1 MSNVINKVKRKRRTK
16 SEMVVFR
23 QKQRMAK
30 IGDFPRRK
38 GEHKN
43 KHLIKLLEQGIIP
56 TLSNVDIE
64 TEMKTNNKTRIQA
77 TKKINTQ
84 NYKLYEIKLKL
95 LSKLPI
101 KEKNKLRKQVDKLEE
116 LAQNK
121 LIKNKKSQ
129 EKRKQTKLL
138 KTKAENRKQKELTR
152 IGQPIIIEGFT
163 RIIKWPKNAEYAAI
177 PYGVFYNAELK
188 RNIKYKLS
196 IEIVG
201 ETININGDSYSIFTS
216 RTTIKQW
223 KSFSFWFASNILHKI
238 LHDYDFD
245 DLREDGR
252 YEYKI
257 TFIPIPRKDKPP
269 RRIKQGEMNCYISQ
283 CMELPSAKQH
293 LKFLNEYNDKIYEE
307 GVNIEDIKTIN
318 DKLRINCILYDVL
331 GDVWW
336 ADKRHEN
343 QRTLTLTCSNNH
355 VQNFIDTKTFTN
367 QYHENQYKLCDAYHS
382 SKSSYKTLRVNQYN
396 ELTKFTD
403 NEKNHLLISD
413 VFVNKK
419 DFKRNQNKIT
429 TEQSITGR
437 IYNTYIKDKVEQLPE
452 DIQKFTECSNIHR
465 GMWKKPNI
473 TADNVVDH
481 YDQINAY
488 AQYKKSEYYNKYKL
502 PCAPCHFYKTAHIDQ
517 DLILD
522 TTGFSQIQ
530 NVKLSNEY
538 LQKTYYLQ
546 NNGVYTHLILQFLK
560 SKGCTFDIVASAWNA
575 KKQDINFTPTE
586 INGFKL
592 PKKYNKEYQ
601 KLIGKLIM
609 KKPFTQTIETLCD
622 AEAQHLLFTLSE
634 NLTNYRLYE
643 GSHLVQYEIENT
655 KPSAYYIHS
664 YLLDYQQIEFL
675 KITMNIP
682 FHQIIALNV
691 DSIFT
696 SCKIETPD
704 VNKWRKE
711 TNHKLNH
718 LLPIDTADFNHLKYE
733 DEILPLP
740 TFYNQPELLF
750 KKSIIY
756 ITGAGGTGK
765 SHGIKSSPLYNMAV
779 SCPTHEL
786 RENFKDTTNNTYH
799 SMFDVGVAFP
809 KNEYKKYSNHIL
821 DEATMIPKNDFENII
836 SKVSG
841 CVVVLYDAH
850 QCTGKFKPAN
860 YKPDITLTKNHRNTS
875 KEENEIL
882 NYIRGKKLTEE
893 DIEKVVGN
901 NYIKLEDLPNEYK
914 QGEFIIASTHKNIDG
929 IHDVL
934 GATIADYKNVP
945 VKFKKPS
952 KEYPVS
958 RKIYN
963 VSPDIQKKYELSI
976 GNTIH
981 SFQGKTIN
989 TKYYVYIDNMVWS
1002 DGLFY
1007 TAISR
1012 GKSLSQIKFII

>member
-1 MSNVINKVKRKRRTK
+1 MSNPRRKRRTK
-16 SEMVVFR
+16 SEMVLFR
-23 QKQRMAK
+23 QRQKMAK
-30 IGDFPRRK
+30 IGDFLRQK
-38 GEHKN
+38 GEHKS
-43 KHLIKLLEQGIIP
+43 KHLIKLLEKGIIP
-56 TLSNVDIE
+56 SVSNVKIE
-64 TEMKTNNKTRIQA
+64 TEMKTNNKTRPQA
-77 TKKINTQ
+77 LKKLNNE
-84 NYKLYEIKLKL
+84 NYKLYEIKLKI
-95 LSKLPI
+95 LSKLSD

-121 LIKNKKSQ
+121 LLKNKKSQ

-138 KTKAENRKQKELTR
+138 KKKAEEKKQKELTR
-152 IGQPIIIEGFT
+152 IGAPIILQGETKVIN
-163 RIIKWPKNAEYAAI
+163 WQPVAYPAI
-177 PYGVFYNAELK
+177 PYNVFKNAELK
-188 RNIKYKLS
+188 RGVDYKLS
-196 IEIVG
+196 IEVG
-201 ETININGDSYSIFTS
+201 NQKVTLNRPEFKKVNT
-216 RTTIKQW
+216 RTKLKQW
-223 KSFSFWFASNILHKI
+223 KRFSFWFASNLLNKLIT
-238 LHDYDFD
+238 DYEGLDA
-245 DLREDGR
+245 LPNGN
-252 YEYKI
+252 YQYKI
-257 TFIPIPRKDKPP
+257 TFIPIPKEDRPP

-283 CMELPSAKQH
+283 CMDLPNAKNH
-293 LKFLNEYNDKIYEE
+293 TEFLAEYNTKIYKD
-307 GVNIEDIKTIN
+307 GVDIEDIKTIN
-318 DKLRINCILYDVL
+318 EKLRINCIIYDVL
-331 GDVWW
+331 GVVWW
-336 ADKRHEN
+336 SDIRYEN
-343 QRTLTLTCSNNH
+343 QKTLNLTCSNNH
-355 VQNFIDTKTFTN
+355 VQDFINTKTFTN
-367 QYHENQYKLCDAYHS
+367 QYHETQNDLCDAHRS
-382 SKSSYKTLRVNQYN
+382 SKSSYKTLRLNEYQ

-403 NEKNHLLISD
+403 NEKNHLLMSD
-413 VFVNKK
+413 VFINKK

-429 TEQSITGR
+429 TEQSLTGR
-437 IYNTYIKDKVEQLPE
+437 LYNAYIKDKVEKLPE
-452 DIQKFTECSNIHR
+452 DIQLFTECSNIHR

-473 TADNVVDH
+473 TSNDVVEH
-481 YDQINAY
+481 YDQINSY
-488 AQYKKSEYYNKYKL
+488 SQYKNSEYYNKYKL
-502 PCAPCHFYKTAHIDQ
+502 PCAPCHFYKTADINQ
-517 DLILD
+517 NLILN
-522 TTGFSQIQ
+522 TSGFSQIQ

-538 LQKTYYLQ
+538 LQKTHYLQ
-546 NNGVYTHLILQFLK
+546 NGGVYTHLILQFLK
-560 SKGCTFDIVASAWNA
+560 SKGCTFDIVATGWNA
-575 KKQDINFTPTE
+575 KNQDIDFNPSE

-592 PKKYNKEYQ
+592 PKKYSKQYQ

-609 KKPFTQTIETLCD
+609 KKPFTETIETLCD

-634 NLTNYRLYE
+634 NLTDYRQYE
-643 GSHLVQYEIENT
+643 GSHLVQFEIENT
-655 KPSAYYIHS
+655 KPCAYYIHS

-682 FHQIIALNV
+682 FHQIIAVNV

-704 VNKWRKE
+704 IKKWRKE
-711 TNHKLNH
+711 TTHKLNH
-718 LLPIDTADFNHLKYE
+718 LLPIDTLDFNHMKYT
-733 DEILPLP
+733 DEILTLP

-786 RENFKDTTNNTYH
+786 RENFKDTENNTYH

-821 DEATMIPKNDFENII
+821 DEATMIPEKDFINIT
-836 SKVSG
+836 SKTSG
-841 CVVVLYDAH
+841 CIIVLYDDH
-850 QCTGKFKPAN
+850 QCTGKFKPAK
-860 YKPDITLTKNHRNTS
+860 YKADITLTKNYRNNS

-882 NYIRGKKLTEE
+882 NYIREKKLTEE

-901 NYIKLEDLPNEYK
+901 NYIKLENLSNEYK
-914 QGEFIIASTHKNIDG
+914 QGEFIIASTHKNIDE

-934 GATIADYKNVP
+934 GATISDYKTIP

-963 VSPDIQKKYELSI
+963 VDPLINKKYELSI
-976 GNTIH
+976 ANTIH

-1012 GKSLSQIKFII
+1012 GKSLAQIKFIV